1 MFKSKY
7 VPVSVAW
14 ELTLAC
20 NMNCI
25 HCGSSAGKADK
36 NELTTKESLN
46 LCDQLSE
53 LKCEII
59 SLTGGE
65 PLLRSDCFE
74 IGKRIKDLGIDL
86 NIISNGLVLDEKNI
100 DKLRE
105 LEIYG
110 LGMSIDGAKAKTHDS
125 IRGIRGSFDKCISSL
140 ELLKKANIPT
150 TVITTVHKGNLKELP
165 MIREKILNKANAW
178 QLQIAAPI
186 GRFPEK
192 LILSKEEYYSLALFI
207 VATRKKYSVKEF
219 AVMGAHSIG
228 YNSQILRSTM
238 IIPVWKGCQAGIT
251 TMAIQSN
258 GNVKG
263 CLSLP
268 DNYVEG
274 NIRKRSLKDIW
285 NDSNFASYSRNFK
298 KENMKGSCRD
308 CKYGKS
314 CKGGCRT
321 MSTALTGELNCDP
334 YCLYLIEKEMNMN

>member
-20 NMNCI
+20 NMKCM

-36 NELTTKESLN
+36 NELTTKESLD
-46 LCDQLSE
+46 LCDQLHD
-53 LKCEII
+53 LNCEII

-65 PLLRSDCFE
+65 PLLRPDCYE
-74 IGKRIKDLGIDL
+74 IGKKIKDLGIDL
-86 NIISNGLVLDEKNI
+86 SIISNGLILDEKKI
-100 DKLRE
+100 VELRK

-125 IRGIRGSFDKCISSL
+125 VRGIKGSFDKCMSSL
-140 ELLKKANIPT
+140 KLLKKANIPT
-150 TVITTVHKGNLKELP
+150 TIITTVHKGNLKELP
-165 MIREKILNKANAW
+165 QIREKILHKANAW

-207 VATRKKYSVKEF
+207 VATRKKYSVKEL

-238 IIPVWKGCQAGIT
+238 IIPVWKGCQAGIA
-251 TMAIQSN
+251 TMAFQSN

-268 DNYVEG
+268 DEYVEA
-274 NIRKRSLKDIW
+274 NIREKRLKDIW
-285 NDSNFASYSRNFK
+285 SDPNFASYSRNFK
-298 KENMKGSCRD
+298 KEDLKGSCKD
-308 CKYGKS
+308 CRYGKS
-314 CKGGCRT
+314 CKGGCGT
-321 MSTALTGELNCDP
+321 MSTAITGELNCDP
-334 YCLYLIEKEMNMN
+334 YCLYLIEKEMKMT